1 MEHHMVSKKRII
13 MAKMGL
19 DSHDNGL
26 RIVSKWLVDDG
37 YEVIYAGV
45 YNSAERILRM
55 TIEENADAL
64 GLSFLGG
71 EHLHYTEKLI
81 RLLRENSL
89 SNVKVFAGGIIPPE
103 DVVTMKKIGVDAV
116 FTPGTQRPEILEVIG
131 KCLGKVKVPDE
142 D

>member
-1 MEHHMVSKKRII
+1 MSRKKRII

-71 EHLHYTEKLI
+71 EHLHYAEKLI
-81 RLLRENSL
+81 RLLRENGL
-89 SNVKVFAGGIIPPE
+89 SNIKIFAGGIIPSE
-103 DVVTMKKIGVDAV
+103 DVVTMKKNGVDAV
-116 FTPGTQRPEILEVIG
+116 FTPGTQRPEILGAIG
-131 KCLGKVKVPDE
+131 KCLEKQKEPNE
-142 D
+142 N

>member
-1 MEHHMVSKKRII
+1 MSKKKRII

-19 DSHDNGL
+19 DTHDNGL
-26 RIVSKWLVDDG
+26 RIVSKWLADGG

-71 EHLHYTEKLI
+71 EHLHYAGKLL
-81 RLLRENSL
+81 RLLRENGL
-89 SNVKVFAGGIIPPE
+89 DNVKIFAGGIIPPA
-103 DVVTMKKIGVDAV
+103 DVVTLKEMGVDAV
-116 FTPGTQRPEILEVIG
+116 FTPGTRAQHDILGTIG
-131 KCLGKVKVPDE
+131 KCFEAP
-142 D
+142 

>member
-1 MEHHMVSKKRII
+1 MTGRRRII

-26 RIVSKWLVDDG
+26 RIVSKWLADGG

-71 EHLHYTEKLI
+71 EHLHYARKVLA
-81 RLLRENSL
+81 LLKENGL
-89 SNVKVFAGGIIPPE
+89 ENVKVLAGGVIPPD
-103 DVVTMKKIGVDAV
+103 DVVEMKKMGVDAV
-116 FTPGTQRPEILEVIG
+116 FTSGATRLEILGVIAE
-131 KCLGKVKVPDE
+131 CLGRGEESDE
-142 D
+142 G